1 MACALRN
8 SFRRSFP
15 GGVRCITQ
23 VSQTPT
29 STPVSFGNPEVER
42 TTFERPVVEA
52 GAGIQM
58 KTHVPGPKT
67 HELMKKLSVQ
77 GGMGGAAA
85 LFGDYSR
92 STGCYIVDA
101 DGNRMLDMFMQIASL
116 PLGYNHPALEKVF
129 NSPLMSTFGQS
140 RAALGLM
147 PPMELPQLLDD
158 TFLKIAPKGFTKVQT
173 MLCGSSANE
182 NVFKAAFFRFR
193 AKQREAEGRG
203 ATDFTDKELD
213 SCMENQ
219 APGCTNDLSIMS
231 FSGGFHGRTLGA
243 LTCTHSKTVHKID
256 VPAFDWPTA
265 PFPRLQYPLK
275 EHEESNA
282 AEEQRCLES
291 VRAIFQ
297 ERVDQ
302 GRPVA
307 GMIIEPVLSEGGDLH
322 ASKAFFRELQ
332 KACKEYGAAFIVD
345 EVQTG
350 ICCSGHM
357 WAHEAWG
364 LKESPDFVCFSK
376 KALLG
381 GYYYKDEFQPPQGY
395 RIFNTWM
402 GDATKL
408 LLVKEVLEV
417 IEKEGL
423 QQRVIAVGQ
432 QLWRILEKASGT
444 HPDYVSN
451 LRGVG
456 TIIAFDC
463 KSPAHRDELANTL
476 RNNGVLVGTNG
487 TQSIRFRPAL
497 NLTPMHVDEF
507 HGVFDKTVEKLS
519 APRI

>member
-1 MACALRN
+1 MGSMAKDVEHEEFGRPCVH
-8 SFRRSFP
+8 P
-15 GGVRCITQ
+15 G
-23 VSQTPT
+23 
-29 STPVSFGNPEVER
+29 E
-42 TTFERPVVEA
+42 
-52 GAGIQM
+52 GIQM
-58 KTHVPGPKT
+58 KTQVPGPKT
-67 HELMKKLSVQ
+67 HELMKKLNVQ

-116 PLGYNHPALEKVF
+116 PLGHGHPALEKAF
-129 NSPLMSTFGQS
+129 SNPLMSTFGQS

-147 PPMELPQLLDD
+147 PPMELPQLLGD
-158 TFLKIAPKGFTKVQT
+158 TFLKIAPDGMTKVQT

-203 ATDFTDKELD
+203 ATDFTDEELA
-213 SCMENQ
+213 SCMDNQ

-275 EHEESNA
+275 DNKEYNA

-297 ERVDQ
+297 ERIDQ

-307 GMIIEPVLSEGGDLH
+307 GMITEPVLSEGGDLH
-322 ASKAFFRELQ
+322 ASKSFFTGLQ

-364 LKESPDFVCFSK
+364 MEESPDFVCFSK

-408 LLVKEVLEV
+408 LLFKEVLGV

-423 QQRVIAVGQ
+423 QERSSAVGKL
-432 QLWRILEKASGT
+432 LWRILEKASAA

-456 TIIAFDC
+456 TILAFDC
-463 KSPAHRDELANTL
+463 SSPAHREELANQL

-497 NLTPMHVDEF
+497 NFSPMHVKEF
-507 HGVFDKTVEKLS
+507 QGVFTATLS
-519 APRI
+519 QLATPKN

>member
-1 MACALRN
+1 
-8 SFRRSFP
+8 
-15 GGVRCITQ
+15 
-23 VSQTPT
+23 
-29 STPVSFGNPEVER
+29 
-42 TTFERPVVEA
+42 
-52 GAGIQM
+52 
-58 KTHVPGPKT
+58 
-67 HELMKKLSVQ
+67 
-77 GGMGGAAA
+77 MGGAAA

-116 PLGYNHPALEKVF
+116 PLGSNHPALQEA
-129 NSPLMSTFGQS
+129 SSDPLMSTFAHS

-158 TFLKIAPKGFTKVQT
+158 TFLKIAPDGMTKVQT

-203 ATDFTDKELD
+203 ATDFTEEELA
-213 SCMENQ
+213 SCMDNQ

-231 FSGGFHGRTLGA
+231 FSGGFHGRTMGA

-265 PFPRLQYPLK
+265 PFPRLQYPLEDNK
-275 EHEESNA
+275 EHNT
-282 AEEQRCLES
+282 AEEQRCLEA

-297 ERVDQ
+297 ERKDQ

-322 ASKAFFRELQ
+322 ASKNFFSGLQ
-332 KACKEYGAAFIVD
+332 KAGKEYGAAFIVD

-364 LKESPDFVCFSK
+364 LEESPDFVCFSK

-402 GDATKL
+402 GDATKIL
-408 LLVKEVLEV
+408 LFRGVLET
-417 IEKEGL
+417 IESEGL
-423 QQRVIAVGQ
+423 LDLVHKVGAK
-432 QLWRILEKASGT
+432 LTDILMEA
-444 HPDYVSN
+444 
-451 LRGVG
+451 
-456 TIIAFDC
+456 
-463 KSPAHRDELANTL
+463 
-476 RNNGVLVGTNG
+476 
-487 TQSIRFRPAL
+487 
-497 NLTPMHVDEF
+497 
-507 HGVFDKTVEKLS
+507 
-519 APRI
+519 